1 MVACILTS
9 YLNDGWV
16 TTFSVTKIRINL
28 LTTKFCQPI
37 FFGHCCNTAFPP
49 DISNWIIMC
58 FSCGYLVFI
67 FLFINFESSCHFHDY
82 IEFIFIGC
90 VKFES
95 LEYFDIILL
104 SALYQCCR
112 FLFITLLRDKS

>member
-16 TTFSVTKIRINL
+16 TTFGVTEIRINL

-37 FFGHCCNTAFPP
+37 FFGHCCIAAFPP
-49 DISNWIIMC
+49 GISNWIILC
-58 FSCGYLVFI
+58 FSCAYLVFI
-67 FLFINFESSCHFHDY
+67 FLFINFESSFHFHDY

-104 SALYQCCR
+104 STLYQCCR
-112 FLFITLLRDKS
+112 FLFITLLRDKL